1 MNSITELVNLQ
12 TPHLTVHYLAL
23 FELIAYFTIEV
34 LWHAMQCP
42 AQWTA

>member
-1 MNSITELVNLQ
+1 MNSIIEPVNLQ

-23 FELIAYFTIEV
+23 FESLTHFRIEV